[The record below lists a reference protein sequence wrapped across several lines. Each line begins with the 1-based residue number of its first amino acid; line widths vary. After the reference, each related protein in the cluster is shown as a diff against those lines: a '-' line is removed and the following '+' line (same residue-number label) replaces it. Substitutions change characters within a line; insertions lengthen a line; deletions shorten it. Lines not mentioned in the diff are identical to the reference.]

1 MLQSILGLPFA
12 FAKRRSELEGE
23 SNRRVRAG
31 TTGGGLMPKRAR
43 AAPARATSAP
53 KMADELPEAK
63 TRRGLK
69 KGGFSTATPTT
80 SDTLTDFTCAGLEAH
95 SGGVE
100 AHNRSVCSEGSNP
113 SLSPSALRQASPH
126 PAQTDAE
133 ICCHSPSLQNRLLAK
148 FFSPNKPTSTPHM
161 D

>member
-1 MLQSILGLPFA
+1 
-12 FAKRRSELEGE
+12 
-23 SNRRVRAG
+23 
-31 TTGGGLMPKRAR
+31 MPKRAR

-53 KMADELPEAK
+53 ERADEPPEAK